1 MSLVKKIADW
11 MLEKEEDLAK
21 NCNIPIEEIDSQ
33 IEKIKLEK
41 QKLKQ
46 RYDNTMSELDDVE
59 NKLQKIRNIEI
70 LRCSDM

>member
-21 NCNIPIEEIDSQ
+21 NCNIPIEEIDLQ
-33 IEKIKLEK
+33 IEKIKSEK

-46 RYDNTMSELDDVE
+46 RYDDTIKELDDVE
-59 NKLQKIRNIEI
+59 NKLEKIRNIEI
-70 LRCSDM
+70 LRCSK